1 MANENEEQSA
11 NADASSNMWWI
22 GMIIFFIVIGVLVI
36 FFFISSPN
44 LGYLAADLEP
54 MGLISN
60 FGQIADNVFSL

>member
-1 MANENEEQSA
+1 MANEKDSA

-36 FFFISSPN
+36 PFFISSRN
-44 LGYLAADLEP
+44 RGYLAADLEP

-60 FGQIADNVFSL
+60 FGGIANNVFSL